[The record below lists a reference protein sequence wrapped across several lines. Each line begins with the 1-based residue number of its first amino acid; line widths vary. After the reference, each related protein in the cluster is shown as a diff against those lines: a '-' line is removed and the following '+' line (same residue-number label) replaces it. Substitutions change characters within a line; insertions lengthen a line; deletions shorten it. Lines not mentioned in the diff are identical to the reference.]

1 MSGIFRKKRTWLIIV
16 LLIIITPVVAFKLMQ
31 ASFEISPE
39 EMNDYFKDKSQKPRF
54 VTYSALDHDMFY
66 ATTGSDTNQLVL
78 FVHGAPGSWDAYVKY
93 LGDTALMQRAQLVSV
108 DRPGYGNSGYG
119 NSVTSIEAQ
128 AAMIKPIIDSNKS
141 CKPAILVGHSLGGPV
156 IARLAMDYPD
166 KIGALIFLA
175 PAIDPDN
182 EKIYKISYPANWKVF
197 RWMVPTVWKVTNDE
211 KLSHVEELTKM
222 IPLWATITVPCTYIY
237 GEKDMIVPP
246 VNVEFA
252 KKMLVNAPLNVID
265 LPKENHFIPW
275 TRQDTVTRVILQ
287 YLEGKNQ

>member
-16 LLIIITPVVAFKLMQ
+16 LLLIIAPFVAFKIMEV
-31 ASFEISPE
+31 SFEISPE
-39 EMNDYFKDKSQKPRF
+39 EMNDYFKDKPQQPRF
-54 VTYSALDHDMFY
+54 VTYRTMDHDMFY

-78 FVHGAPGSWDAYVKY
+78 FIHGAPGSWDAYMKY
-93 LGDTALMQRAQLVSV
+93 LGDTALMHRAQLISV
-108 DRPGYGNSGYG
+108 DRPGYGKSGYG
-119 NSVTSIEAQ
+119 KSVTSIEAQ
-128 AAMIKPIIDSNKS
+128 AAMIRPILDSNKS
-141 CKPAILVGHSLGGPV
+141 GKPAILVGHSLGGPV

-175 PAIDPDN
+175 PAIDPDH
-182 EKIYKISYPANWKVF
+182 EKIYKISYPANWKVL

-211 KLSHVEELTKM
+211 KLSHVAELTRM
-222 IPLWATITVPCTYIY
+222 LPLWTNIRVPCTYIY

-252 KKMLVNAPLNVID
+252 KKMLVNAPLHVID
-265 LPKENHFIPW
+265 LPGENHFIPW

-287 YLEGKNQ
+287 YLEEKN